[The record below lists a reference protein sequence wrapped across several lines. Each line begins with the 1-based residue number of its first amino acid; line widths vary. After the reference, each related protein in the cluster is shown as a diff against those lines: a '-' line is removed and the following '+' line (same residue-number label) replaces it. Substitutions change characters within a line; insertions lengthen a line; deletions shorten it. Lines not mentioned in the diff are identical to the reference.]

1 MVSRAV
7 AGVYSIYQVIR
18 EGGVLMTNRFAY
30 LSCALLLTLIIPAAG
45 QAQPVK
51 KAPVPKAATAGKY
64 NPPRQAD
71 GHPDLSGTY
80 DAATL
85 TPLERMPGTKLIM
98 TKEEAA
104 KEEATAVALKRQG
117 DESIEANRA
126 APPKGGDGSPGPA
139 GNVGGY
145 NSGWLDPGST
155 FTVVDGTIRASL
167 LIDPPDGRVPPTLK
181 GGSSMPMPSGVG
193 LLKYLLTTAPPRPT
207 SDATES
213 NDPGL
218 ERAPN
223 AYDNPENRPLA
234 DRCLLGF
241 GSTSGP
247 PMLPNYFYNNLHQIV
262 QTPDAVMILTEMVH
276 DVRVVRMNAQH
287 LPKNIRLW
295 LGDSV
300 GHWEGDTLV
309 VETTNFTDQTNFRGS
324 TPDLRVIERF
334 TRMDAHTLLYR
345 FTIDDPKTWT
355 KPWTG
360 EYSWPEAH
368 GPIYEYACHEG
379 NYALMNILKGARQRE
394 KEEAAKSGK
403 K

>member
-1 MVSRAV
+1 
-7 AGVYSIYQVIR
+7 
-18 EGGVLMTNRFAY
+18 
-30 LSCALLLTLIIPAAG
+30 
-45 QAQPVK
+45 
-51 KAPVPKAATAGKY
+51 
-64 NPPRQAD
+64 
-71 GHPDLSGTY
+71 
-80 DAATL
+80 
-85 TPLERMPGTKLIM
+85 
-98 TKEEAA
+98 
-104 KEEATAVALKRQG
+104 
-117 DESIEANRA
+117 
-126 APPKGGDGSPGPA
+126 
-139 GNVGGY
+139 
-145 NSGWLDPGST
+145 
-155 FTVVDGTIRASL
+155 
-167 LIDPPDGRVPPTLK
+167 
-181 GGSSMPMPSGVG
+181 MPMPSGVG
-193 LLKYLLTTAPPRPT
+193 LLKYLLTNAPARPT

-218 ERAPN
+218 ERVPN

-262 QTPDAVMILTEMVH
+262 QTPDAIMILTEMVH

-295 LGDSV
+295 LGDSI

-309 VETTNFTDQTNFRGS
+309 VETTNFTDKTNFRGS

-334 TRMDAHTLLYR
+334 TRTGPHSLLYR

-360 EYSWPEAH
+360 EYTWPEAN
-368 GPIYEYACHEG
+368 GNIYEYACHEG

-394 KEEAAKSGK
+394 KEAAAKSGAK
-403 K
+403 